1 MRCIILL
8 LPDGRRVSAVAE
20 LTSSA
25 FAPEIVATSQFGV
38 RISGTI
44 GQTFVIQ
51 GSEDLQEWFP
61 VAEGTFANETFEWR
75 DENGLENGARFYRVA
90 AGL

>member
-1 MRCIILL
+1 
-8 LPDGRRVSAVAE
+8 G
-20 LTSSA
+20 A

-44 GQTFVIQ
+44 GQTFAIQ
-51 GSEDLQEWFP
+51 GSEDLQNWFS
-61 VAEGTFANETFEWR
+61 VAEGTFTSDTVEWT
-75 DENGLENGARFYRVA
+75 DENGLENRARFYRVA